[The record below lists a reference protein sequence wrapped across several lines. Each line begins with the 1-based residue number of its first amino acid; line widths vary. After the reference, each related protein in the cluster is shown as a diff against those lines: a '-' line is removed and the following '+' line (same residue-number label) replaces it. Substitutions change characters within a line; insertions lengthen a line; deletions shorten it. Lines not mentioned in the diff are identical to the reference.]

1 MVLNY
6 LLVILQSFY
15 FSSFIMD
22 NQQDII
28 IQTACKMF
36 EQFGIRS
43 ISIDNVCSELHISKK
58 TFYIHFPQKE
68 DLVDAVLMFQKKI
81 NYERFEKL
89 FKDKNAIESLTLIIK
104 EIKKNVEAES
114 QTMCFDL
121 QKYYPKVYEKHE
133 LIKTQEM
140 KLGFVTN
147 LKQGIA
153 EGYYRENLDIE
164 LISLFHSIQIK
175 NTFEL
180 MEQSSK
186 KYTKKRLVDFF
197 LDLMV
202 HLIANEK
209 GLKYLEE
216 HEK

>member
-1 MVLNY
+1 MHN
-6 LLVILQSFY
+6 LQE
-15 FSSFIMD
+15 
-22 NQQDII
+22 II
-28 IQTACKMF
+28 IQTSCKMF

-43 ISIDNVCSELHISKK
+43 VSIDNVCGEIHISKK
-58 TFYIHFPQKE
+58 TFYTHFTQKE
-68 DLVDAVLMFQKKI
+68 DLVDAVLLFQKKI
-81 NYERFEKL
+81 KYERFEKL
-89 FKDKNAIESLTLIIK
+89 FKDKNAIESLTIIIK
-104 EIKKNVEAES
+104 EIKKNVEIES

-140 KLGFVTN
+140 KLGFVMN

-164 LISLFHSIQIK
+164 LISLFHSVQIK

-186 KYTKKRLVDFF
+186 KYTKKRLLDFF
-197 LDLMV
+197 FDLMV

-216 HEK
+216 QDK